1 MVSRGGMAAVL
12 ASLVLGGGLG
22 AVAGGC
28 GEDRGSVDVE
38 GGTTGS
44 TGTSGATTPETTES
58 TTPETTGTTESGSG
72 Y

>member
-1 MVSRGGMAAVL
+1 MATKSGIAVVL
-12 ASLVLGGGLG
+12 TSLVLGVGIG

-38 GGTTGS
+38 GGTTGG
-44 TGTSGATTPETTES
+44 TVGTSTTES
-58 TTPETTGTTESGSG
+58 TTPEKTTEETGTTESG